1 LDEGAVSRRG
11 LRFHALPAAQ
21 RDNAIGDTAVRD
33 SAIGENMR
41 IFALLISLCALSQA
55 AMAETPECKTIG
67 NSNARLACYDKAAPP
82 IAKPVVA
89 KGTPVKSEGAQD
101 GTKYVDQI
109 SAEDA
114 RVTAKL
120 KGICHGC

>member
-1 LDEGAVSRRG
+1 
-11 LRFHALPAAQ
+11 
-21 RDNAIGDTAVRD
+21 
-33 SAIGENMR
+33 MR

-55 AMAETPECKTIG
+55 AIVQTALAQTPECKTIG
-67 NSNARLACYDKAAPP
+67 NSNDRLACYDKAAPP
-82 IAKPVVA
+82 VTRPVVA
-89 KGTPVKSEGAQD
+89 KGTPVKAQDSKEGAKG
-101 GTKYVDQI
+101 GTTYVDQI